1 MKQRITIAGLGSGG
15 EDDITLGVLKSL
27 EKADRVILKTEKHG
41 IVPFLRE
48 RGIEFTALD
57 HICDG
62 EESPEEALKA
72 MVRAVADA
80 AEEGG
85 VVVGVPGHPLDD
97 PLALELI
104 KELEGP
110 ACRIDILPGHGSADS
125 LYFHHLTAI
134 MEKLRSPGGCPWDR
148 EQDHRTLKQ
157 YLIEEAYEVLEAI
170 DLNDVD
176 KLTEE
181 LGDVLLQVVFHAQ
194 IAKENGEF
202 DIRDVIAGIC
212 RKLID
217 RHPHIFGDKKVKD
230 SVEVAGNWEAIKKAE
245 KGFTNYAQVL
255 KAIPSNLPALMR
267 AYKVQ
272 QKAALVGFD
281 WDRWE
286 DAMAKLEE
294 ELAELKAACR
304 SGGEEEIHE
313 EMGDLLFAV
322 VNVCRF
328 LSVQPELCLK
338 AATDKFIRRFEYMEE
353 LADRPLE
360 EMALSELDTLW
371 NRAKLAFHRHEDV

>member
-1 MKQRITIAGLGSGG
+1 MKQRITIAGLGSGS
-15 EDDITLGVLKSL
+15 EDDITLGVLKAL
-27 EKADRVILKTEKHG
+27 ERADRVILKTEKHG
-41 IVPFLRE
+41 IVPFLKE
-48 RGIEFTALD
+48 RGIGFVTLD
-57 HICDG
+57 HIGG
-62 EESPEEALKA
+62 EDLSPEEALKA

-80 AEEGG
+80 AEEGD
-85 VVVGVPGHPLDD
+85 VVVGLPGHPFDD
-97 PLALELI
+97 KLTLELM
-104 KELEGP
+104 KELESP
-110 ACRIDILPGHGSADS
+110 ACRTDILPGPGSADS
-125 LYFHHLTAI
+125 LYFHHLTVI
-134 MEKLRSPGGCPWDR
+134 MEKLRAPDGCPWDR
-148 EQDHRTLKQ
+148 EQDHKTLKQ

-194 IAKENGEF
+194 IAREKGEF
-202 DIRDVIAGIC
+202 DIGDVIEGIC

-230 SVEVAGNWEAIKKAE
+230 SGEVADNWEAIKKAE

-267 AYKVQ
+267 SYKVQ

-286 DAMAKLEE
+286 DAMAKLDE
-294 ELAELKAACR
+294 ELAELKAACG
-304 SGGEEEIHE
+304 SGSEEEIHE

-328 LSVQPELCLK
+328 LGVQPELCLK
-338 AATDKFIRRFEYMEE
+338 AATDKFIKRFEHMESM
-353 LADRPLE
+353 ADRPLE
-360 EMALSELDTLW
+360 EMALSEMDVLW
-371 NRAKLAFHRHEDV
+371 NRAKLAFQRHEDV

>member
-1 MKQRITIAGLGSGG
+1 MT
-15 EDDITLGVLKSL
+15 V
-27 EKADRVILKTEKHG
+27 
-41 IVPFLRE
+41 
-48 RGIEFTALD
+48 
-57 HICDG
+57 
-62 EESPEEALKA
+62 
-72 MVRAVADA
+72 
-80 AEEGG
+80 
-85 VVVGVPGHPLDD
+85 
-97 PLALELI
+97 
-104 KELEGP
+104 
-110 ACRIDILPGHGSADS
+110 
-125 LYFHHLTAI
+125 I
-134 MEKLRSPGGCPWDR
+134 MEKLRAPDGCPWDR
-148 EQDHRTLKQ
+148 EQDHKTLKQ

-194 IAKENGEF
+194 IAREKGEF
-202 DIRDVIAGIC
+202 DIGDVIEGIC

-230 SVEVAGNWEAIKKAE
+230 SGEVADNWEAIKKAE

-267 AYKVQ
+267 SYKVQ

-286 DAMAKLEE
+286 DAMAKLDE
-294 ELAELKAACR
+294 ELAELKAACG
-304 SGGEEEIHE
+304 SGSEEEIHE

-328 LSVQPELCLK
+328 LGVQPELCLK
-338 AATDKFIRRFEYMEE
+338 AATDKFIKRFEHMESM
-353 LADRPLE
+353 ADRPLE
-360 EMALSELDTLW
+360 EMALSEMDVLW
-371 NRAKLAFHRHEDV
+371 NRAKLAFQRHEDV